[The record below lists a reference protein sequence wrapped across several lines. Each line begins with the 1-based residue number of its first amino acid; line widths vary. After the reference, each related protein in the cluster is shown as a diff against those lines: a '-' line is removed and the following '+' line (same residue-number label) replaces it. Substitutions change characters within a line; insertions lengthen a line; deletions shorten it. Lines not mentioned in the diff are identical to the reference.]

1 LQRQGE
7 PTTVSTVGTKRDH
20 ESDDEDPEGD
30 IRNAS
35 IPSKKKYK
43 PQLHSA
49 MRINFRCKTGRA
61 FGRNLRRER
70 SFGLSING
78 SGQCTYRLADRT
90 SDPEERIPFSVRSRT
105 RTRKM
110 DSTVNLGSRNSGTE
124 MGLFG
129 SDPLVSYRV
138 VGFLRIGWDPTT
150 PSTYAYF

>member
-105 RTRKM
+105 RTRKIRWIRL
-110 DSTVNLGSRNSGTE
+110 SI
-124 MGLFG
+124 
-129 SDPLVSYRV
+129 SDPEIPEPKWVCS
-138 VGFLRIGWDPTT
+138 GRILWFRIE
-150 PSTYAYF
+150 S